1 MTKIIQPTHRTTT
14 ANQVYLLPTMI
25 VSNLIECPCA
35 VRTFSGCW
43 WWVVRGEKDDT
54 FSERA
59 WLFGNS

>member
-1 MTKIIQPTHRTTT
+1 
-14 ANQVYLLPTMI
+14 MI

-43 WWVVRGEKDDT
+43 WWVVRGKKDDT

>member
-1 MTKIIQPTHRTTT
+1 MTKIIQPTHGHH
-14 ANQVYLLPTMI
+14 NSQVYLLPTMI

-35 VRTFSGCW
+35 VRTFSGW
-43 WWVVRGEKDDT
+43 WWVVRGKKDDT

>member
-1 MTKIIQPTHRTTT
+1 MTKIIQPTHGHHR
-14 ANQVYLLPTMI
+14 QVYLLPTMI

-35 VRTFSGCW
+35 VRTFFW
-43 WWVVRGEKDDT
+43 LVVVVVRGKKDDT

>member
-1 MTKIIQPTHRTTT
+1 
-14 ANQVYLLPTMI
+14 MI

-35 VRTFSGCW
+35 VRTFSGW
-43 WWVVRGEKDDT
+43 WWVVRGKKDDT